1 MSWSKNVFCYLHSL
15 PLRIDLLDSPD
26 LLETTA
32 NDVAGAPDTKD
43 TPQAPGEVSTATRQA
58 GLEGP
63 EGERRSK

>member
-32 NDVAGAPDTKD
+32 NGSSWGTWHHGH
-43 TPQAPGEVSTATRQA
+43 PQAPGEVSTATRQA

-63 EGERRSK
+63 EGERRGK